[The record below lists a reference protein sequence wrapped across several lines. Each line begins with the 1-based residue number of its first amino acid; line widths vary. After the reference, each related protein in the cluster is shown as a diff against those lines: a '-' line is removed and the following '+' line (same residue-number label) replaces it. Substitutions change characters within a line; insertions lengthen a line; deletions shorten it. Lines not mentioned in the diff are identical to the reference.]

1 MILRSGSYPA
11 AAVSNGAASRQRGA
25 TLLVTLIM
33 LVVLTL
39 FAITGF
45 NLSSVNLKII
55 GNFQQQKFTEATVQ
69 MAIEQLLSSVGNFSP
84 PAALCLPSGAAPSG
98 TPLAC
103 AAATDVLVE
112 RPRCNYSSSAKGYTK
127 KIGEL
132 APEDTHWEVRASFL
146 DAATRASAA
155 VVQGVSVRMLAGNC
169 SSWPY

>member
-1 MILRSGSYPA
+1 MRHQPHSRPA
-11 AAVSNGAASRQRGA
+11 AIAAGGAHSRQRGA

-39 FAITGF
+39 FAVTGF
-45 NLSSVNLKII
+45 NLSSINLKII
-55 GNFQQQKFTEATVQ
+55 GNFQQQKLTEATVQ
-69 MAIEQLLSSVGNFSP
+69 MAIEQMLSSVSYFSP
-84 PAALCLPSGAAPSG
+84 AAAICLPSGSAPSG

-103 AAATDVLVE
+103 AAATDVLIE
-112 RPRCNYSSSAKGYTK
+112 RPRCNYASSAKGYTK

-146 DAATRASAA
+146 DTATRASAA